1 MLDSQATFAPFLD
14 SATTVAEPGLPD
26 TSVTALASDAAS
38 AADPQFTTQP
48 TAFEPAA
55 SDSRPVTPRRPLRF
69 SFARSAEDA
78 APVTLPVS
86 NIFAG
91 IFDEDDLSTAGVD
104 PRLARSRHRARAIL
118 AAREATLP
126 VEEANLWHDFG
137 DTPVEEAAAIPA
149 PAPAAPDL
157 DATTAP
163 RGRRPVRH
171 LTSADLLAQ
180 RPAEAPVHD
189 PLQDHLHR
197 VRDALYAPDPEAD
210 AAAAAARPSVPA
222 RLAAHALNL
231 ALVVTALPLG
241 VAMMIYTVFRG
252 EDLRLSARM
261 VAIAGTALTVM
272 QLGLDRLA

>member
-14 SATTVAEPGLPD
+14 SATAVAEPVQAD
-26 TSVTALASDAAS
+26 TSMAPLACDATAVL
-38 AADPQFTTQP
+38 DPQIAAQF
-48 TAFEPAA
+48 ANSEPATA
-55 SDSRPVTPRRPLRF
+55 EARPVTPRRPLRF

-118 AAREATLP
+118 AAREASLP
-126 VEEANLWHDFG
+126 IEEANLWHDFG
-137 DTPVEEAAAIPA
+137 TTPIAEPA
-149 PAPAAPDL
+149 PTPAQATPDL
-157 DATTAP
+157 DATTAL

-171 LTSADLLAQ
+171 LTSADLLAH
-180 RPAEAPVHD
+180 RPTEAPVQD

-197 VRDALYAPDPEAD
+197 VRDALYAPDPEAE
-210 AAAAAARPSVPA
+210 AAEAAARPSLPA

-241 VAMMIYTVFRG
+241 AAMMIYTFFRG

-261 VAIAGTALTVM
+261 VAIAGTALTVL
-272 QLGLDRLA
+272 QLGFDRLA

>member
-26 TSVTALASDAAS
+26 TPVTVLAPDTAPAIDPHIAL
-38 AADPQFTTQP
+38 Q
-48 TAFEPAA
+48 PAA
-55 SDSRPVTPRRPLRF
+55 SDPATADSRPVTPRRPLRF
-69 SFARSAEDA
+69 SFARSAEDT

-86 NIFAG
+86 NIFVG

-118 AAREATLP
+118 AAREAALP
-126 VEEANLWHDFG
+126 AEEANLWHDFG
-137 DTPVEEAAAIPA
+137 DTPVAETAAIPA
-149 PAPAAPDL
+149 PAQAASDL

-171 LTSADLLAQ
+171 LTSADLLAH
-180 RPAEAPVHD
+180 RPTEAPVHD

-197 VRDALYAPDPEAD
+197 VRDALYAPDPEGE
-210 AAAAAARPSVPA
+210 AAEAAARPSVPA

-231 ALVVTALPLG
+231 ALIVTALPLG